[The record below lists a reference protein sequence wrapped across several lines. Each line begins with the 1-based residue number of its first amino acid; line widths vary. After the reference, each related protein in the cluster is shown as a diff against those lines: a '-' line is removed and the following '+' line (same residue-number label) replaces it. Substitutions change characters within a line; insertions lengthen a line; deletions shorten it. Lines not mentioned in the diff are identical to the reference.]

1 MLYQYQEVKETQ
13 KIIKRKWEK
22 IMTKLFKDM
31 VKVEKFE
38 MVVELLKQA
47 NAPEQ
52 VVEFIKNE
60 RDMTQRKNER
70 KKNGKRKPTK
80 TQLENIELAKQVTE
94 MFEAEKDLLLNNQE
108 IGERLGIENATPQK
122 ITAIMKLVENV
133 EKTEK
138 DKKVAYKK
146 A

>member
-1 MLYQYQEVKETQ
+1 
-13 KIIKRKWEK
+13 
-22 IMTKLFKDM
+22 MTKLFKDM
-31 VKVEKFE
+31 VKVEKFA
-38 MVVELLKQA
+38 MVVELLEK
-47 NAPEQ
+47 NGAPEQ
-52 VVEFIKNE
+52 VVEFIEKE
-60 RDMTQRKNER
+60 KEMTQRKNER

-80 TQLENIELAKQVTE
+80 TQLENIEFAKQVTE
-94 MFEAEKDLLLNNQE
+94 LFATDTDIVLNNQE
-108 IGERLGIENATPQK
+108 IGEHLGIENATPQK

>member
-1 MLYQYQEVKETQ
+1 
-13 KIIKRKWEK
+13 
-22 IMTKLFKDM
+22 MTKLFKDM

-52 VVEFIKNE
+52 VVEFINNE

-80 TQLENIELAKQVTE
+80 TQLENIEFAKQVTE

>member
-1 MLYQYQEVKETQ
+1 
-13 KIIKRKWEK
+13 
-22 IMTKLFKDM
+22 MTKLFKDM